1 MIKER
6 MTPEE
11 LALLTGYSRQTINKW
26 VRKEGWITSPKPGVQ
41 GGKARL
47 VHVNEK
53 VRDFIRSARRASETS
68 ELPEGTSH
76 DGSLHTL
83 LLTLANE
90 MTPEEQKQM
99 TSLLMREGITGLLQ
113 RLGIR
118 DQNEYEKITQ

>member
-53 VRDFIRSARRASETS
+53 VRDFIRSARRATETP
-68 ELPEGTSH
+68 ELPDTYHE
-76 DGSLHTL
+76 GSLHAL

-99 TSLLMREGITGLLQ
+99 TSLLLREGITGLLQ
-113 RLGIR
+113 RLGIS
-118 DQNEYEKITQ
+118 DQR

>member
-1 MIKER
+1 MGTQR
-6 MTPEE
+6 G
-11 LALLTGYSRQTINKW
+11 LDY
-26 VRKEGWITSPKPGVQ
+26 ITKTRRP

-53 VRDFIRSARRASETS
+53 VRDFIRSARRATETS
-68 ELPEGTSH
+68 AMP
-76 DGSLHTL
+76 DGISNERSLHTL

-99 TSLLMREGITGLLQ
+99 TSLLLREGITGLLQ

-118 DQNEYEKITQ
+118 DQN

>member
-53 VRDFIRSARRASETS
+53 VRDFIRSARRPSETS

-76 DGSLHTL
+76 DRSLHTL

-99 TSLLMREGITGLLQ
+99 TSLLLREGITGLLQ

-118 DQNEYEKITQ
+118 DRD

>member
-53 VRDFIRSARRASETS
+53 VRDFIRSARRATETP
-68 ELPEGTSH
+68 ELPDTYHEGA
-76 DGSLHTL
+76 LHAL

-99 TSLLMREGITGLLQ
+99 TSLLLREGITGLLQ

-118 DQNEYEKITQ
+118 DQR

>member
-53 VRDFIRSARRASETS
+53 VRDFIRSARRATET
-68 ELPEGTSH
+68 PEPPDTYH
-76 DGSLHTL
+76 EGSLHAL

-99 TSLLMREGITGLLQ
+99 TSLLLREGITGLLQ

-118 DQNEYEKITQ
+118 DQR

>member
-41 GGKARL
+41 GVKARL

-53 VRDFIRSARRASETS
+53 VRDFIRSARRATETP
-68 ELPEGTSH
+68 ELPDTYHE
-76 DGSLHTL
+76 GSLHAL

-99 TSLLMREGITGLLQ
+99 TSLLLREGITGLLQ

-118 DQNEYEKITQ
+118 DQR

>member
-11 LALLTGYSRQTINKW
+11 LARLTGYSRQTINKW
-26 VRKEGWITSPKPGVQ
+26 VRKEGWSTSPKPGVQ

-53 VRDFIRSARRASETS
+53 VREFIRNARRAPEGSA
-68 ELPEGTSH
+68 LPELTT
-76 DGSLHTL
+76 DNQLQAL
-83 LLTLANE
+83 LITLANE
-90 MTPEEQKQM
+90 MTPKEQKQLA
-99 TSLLMREGITGLLQ
+99 SLLLREGITGLLQ

-118 DQNEYEKITQ
+118 DQN

>member
-53 VRDFIRSARRASETS
+53 VRDFIRSARRATETP
-68 ELPEGTSH
+68 ELPDTYHE
-76 DGSLHTL
+76 GSLHAL

-99 TSLLMREGITGLLQ
+99 TSLLLREGITGLLQ

-118 DQNEYEKITQ
+118 DQR

>member
-11 LALLTGYSRQTINKW
+11 LARLTGYSRQTINKW
-26 VRKEGWITSPKPGVQ
+26 VRKEGWATSPKPGVQ

-47 VHVNEK
+47 VHVNEN
-53 VRDFIRSARRASETS
+53 VREFIRNARRAPDAPL
-68 ELPEGTSH
+68 LPETGA
-76 DGSLHTL
+76 DASLQTL

-90 MTPEEQKQM
+90 MTPKEQKQL
-99 TSLLMREGITGLLQ
+99 TSLLLREGITGLLQ

-118 DQNEYEKITQ
+118 D

>member
-53 VRDFIRSARRASETS
+53 VRDFIRSARRATETP
-68 ELPEGTSH
+68 ELPDTYHE
-76 DGSLHTL
+76 GSLHAL

-90 MTPEEQKQM
+90 MTPDEQKQM
-99 TSLLMREGITGLLQ
+99 TSLLLREGITGLLQ

-118 DQNEYEKITQ
+118 DQR

>member
-11 LALLTGYSRQTINKW
+11 LARLTGYSRQTINKW
-26 VRKEGWITSPKPGVQ
+26 VRKEGWSTSPKPGVQ

-53 VRDFIRSARRASETS
+53 VRDFIRNARRAPDAQP
-68 ELPEGTSH
+68 LPDLSA
-76 DGSLHTL
+76 DNSLQAL
-83 LLTLANE
+83 LLTLASE
-90 MTPEEQKQM
+90 MTQKEQKQLA
-99 TSLLMREGITGLLQ
+99 SLLLREGITGLLQ

-118 DQNEYEKITQ
+118 EQNDYEKITE

>member
-53 VRDFIRSARRASETS
+53 VRDFIRSARRATETP
-68 ELPEGTSH
+68 ELLDTYHE
-76 DGSLHTL
+76 GSLHAL

-99 TSLLMREGITGLLQ
+99 TSLLLREGITGLLQ

-118 DQNEYEKITQ
+118 DQR

>member
-11 LALLTGYSRQTINKW
+11 IALLTGYSRQTINKW

-47 VHVNEK
+47 VHINEK
-53 VRDFIRSARRASETS
+53 VRDFIRSARRATETP
-68 ELPEGTSH
+68 ELPDTYHE
-76 DGSLHTL
+76 GSLHAL

-99 TSLLMREGITGLLQ
+99 TSLLLREGITGLLQ

-118 DQNEYEKITQ
+118 DQR

>member
-11 LALLTGYSRQTINKW
+11 LARLTGYSRQTINKW
-26 VRKEGWITSPKPGVQ
+26 VRKEGWSTSPKPGVQ

-53 VRDFIRSARRASETS
+53 VREFIRNARRVPDAASS
-68 ELPEGTSH
+68 P
-76 DGSLHTL
+76 DVYADNSLQAL
-83 LLTLANE
+83 LITLANE
-90 MTPEEQKQM
+90 MTPTEQKQL
-99 TSLLMREGITGLLQ
+99 TSLLLREGISGLLQ

-118 DQNEYEKITQ
+118 DQN

>member
-53 VRDFIRSARRASETS
+53 VRDFIRSARRATETS
-68 ELPEGTSH
+68 AMP
-76 DGSLHTL
+76 DGVSNERSLHTL
-83 LLTLANE
+83 LLTLA
-90 MTPEEQKQM
+90 
-99 TSLLMREGITGLLQ
+99 LLLKSG
-113 RLGIR
+113 
-118 DQNEYEKITQ
+118 NYPAV

>member
-26 VRKEGWITSPKPGVQ
+26 VRKAGWITSPKPGVK
-41 GGKARL
+41 GGKARV

-53 VRDFIRSARRASETS
+53 VRDFIRSARRATETS
-68 ELPEGTSH
+68 AMP
-76 DGSLHTL
+76 DGISNERSLHTL

-99 TSLLMREGITGLLQ
+99 TSLLLREGITGLLQ

-118 DQNEYEKITQ
+118 DQN